1 MITFADP
8 AVANAINQYNR
19 LAIPKWLDDTVGN
32 ATRWLARAFTSRN
45 PAFVAANFLR
55 DVQHAALVHAI
66 DKGGNLEG
74 FVRNIPASMAAIT
87 RELRGKAEPLTIA
100 ETGTLDVL
108 DTADRQELI
117 RQFGRERVM
126 DTLYDYFRENGG
138 ETGFV
143 HSKDIA
149 EAEKEIKRYVAFRTG
164 RIGELLKAT

>member
-1 MITFADP
+1 MI
-8 AVANAINQYNR
+8 R
-19 LAIPKWLDDTVGN
+19 SG
-32 ATRWLARAFTSRN
+32 TRHAGWQELLPPEIRR
-45 PAFVAANFLR
+45 VAANFLR

-149 EAEKEIKRYVAFRTG
+149 EAEKGDQTLRCIPHGAYR
-164 RIGELLKAT
+164 

>member
-1 MITFADP
+1 
-8 AVANAINQYNR
+8 
-19 LAIPKWLDDTVGN
+19 
-32 ATRWLARAFTSRN
+32 
-45 PAFVAANFLR
+45 
-55 DVQHAALVHAI
+55 
-66 DKGGNLEG
+66 
-74 FVRNIPASMAAIT
+74 MAAIT

-164 RIGELLKAT
+164 RIGELLKATQRKVSPPLFCTCQCLFLSQVQS

>member
-1 MITFADP
+1 
-8 AVANAINQYNR
+8 
-19 LAIPKWLDDTVGN
+19 
-32 ATRWLARAFTSRN
+32 
-45 PAFVAANFLR
+45 
-55 DVQHAALVHAI
+55 
-66 DKGGNLEG
+66 
-74 FVRNIPASMAAIT
+74 MAAIT

-164 RIGELLKAT
+164 RIGELLKATQRSERAGVWLSYAARKSGMQAIGVALENASRIAENTSRLATFTTSLEQGKSLLTAIDLSLIHI